1 MAAFSLPP
9 PSPFLDLPGEP
20 PVPWTRWIQSL
31 ETWLVAM
38 GLTGVSA
45 ARKKALLQHCLG
57 TEGQRVLG
65 TLENGTDASYDAAVE
80 LLKGHFAAPQS
91 ALLRR
96 FLFRRR
102 RQLPG
107 ESVHQYVAN
116 LRGLASSC
124 KFGTL
129 QDEMIRDQLIE
140 HTNNVKVRERLLLEK
155 DELLLSDAV
164 TIAFNVESAA
174 ECAATLTA
182 QVATSSHT
190 AMSDHAPYPP
200 PPPHSNSPP
209 PDPDSVAVM
218 QLGGRQRPRSHM
230 QTQQPCGNCGSR
242 SHASRAQNCPARGQ
256 TCRNCGKQNHFAAV
270 CRSAPADPRD
280 HHGSQPGPTII
291 HNVTA
296 GAVPFKSCSVYL
308 NDVCS
313 RLLVDTGAAW
323 SLLNIDTYNNFFSS
337 LPLSAPTTAL
347 YGYGGTG
354 IDLVGSLQLSVR
366 YGTKTV
372 PSFAFQVARCGA
384 NLMGLDLFTA
394 LGFSLLDTGG
404 SAIMTVTTLWQQ
416 KWPSLFNGLGCL
428 SAFAHQPLLN
438 TSVKPV
444 IQPLRRIPLAL
455 RDGVSAELQLL
466 LEAGIIEPV
475 DASPWVSN
483 LVVAKKKSGALRVCV
498 DLRAVN
504 KAVVPD
510 QYPLPTSE
518 ELTAQF
524 YGSTVFSKLDLRQG
538 YLQVPL
544 HPSSRNLTAFVT
556 HVGVFRYTRMPF
568 GLCSAPSCFQKVMV
582 SVLAGIPGVAIYL
595 DDIVVHGPTTNVHD
609 ERLNRVFAA
618 LAKHTLTLNTEKCVL
633 AVPEI
638 EFVGF
643 RLSAGGIT
651 PLQSNVDAIQ
661 AIPDPSSA
669 AQVASLLGMA
679 GYYLKF
685 LPQYSDTTAPLRRL
699 LRKDEPW
706 VWSQACSDAVR
717 ALKMQLVSPPVLAHF
732 DIASPT
738 LVTCDASSVAIGAV
752 LSQIQNGVERPV
764 AFASRALNQTE
775 QRYSVGE
782 REALACIWAC
792 ERWHLY
798 LYGRPFTLRT
808 DHQALTALLS
818 TSGTGHRPLRLHRWY
833 DRLRQYNFDL
843 KFTPG
848 RDNVVAD
855 LLSRSV
861 PASAPTSAPALHV
874 GSDCME
880 QDIINMLHTPL
891 QSTVSLQEL
900 RDASEQDPILSTL
913 CTYIRDGWPPVVP
926 EELATFSRVRQE
938 LSCWND
944 ACVARGLCT
953 VIPGALRARVLSMAH
968 EGHLGIVK
976 LKQRCRDL
984 VWWPGIDGEIE
995 ALVKDC
1001 AACLVSGKTGHQP
1014 PPPLQPLPWPSQP
1027 WDHLQ
1032 LDVCGELHGVPHHQR
1047 FLVVAYDLHWK

>member
-1 MAAFSLPP
+1 M
-9 PSPFLDLPGEP
+9 
-20 PVPWTRWIQSL
+20 
-31 ETWLVAM
+31 
-38 GLTGVSA
+38 
-45 ARKKALLQHCLG
+45 
-57 TEGQRVLG
+57 
-65 TLENGTDASYDAAVE
+65 
-80 LLKGHFAAPQS
+80 
-91 ALLRR
+91 
-96 FLFRRR
+96 
-102 RQLPG
+102 
-107 ESVHQYVAN
+107 
-116 LRGLASSC
+116 
-124 KFGTL
+124 
-129 QDEMIRDQLIE
+129 
-140 HTNNVKVRERLLLEK
+140 
-155 DELLLSDAV
+155 
-164 TIAFNVESAA
+164 
-174 ECAATLTA
+174 
-182 QVATSSHT
+182 ATSSQ
-190 AMSDHAPYPP
+190 AALSDHALYPP

-595 DDIVVHGPTTNVHD
+595 DDIVVHGPTTGVHD